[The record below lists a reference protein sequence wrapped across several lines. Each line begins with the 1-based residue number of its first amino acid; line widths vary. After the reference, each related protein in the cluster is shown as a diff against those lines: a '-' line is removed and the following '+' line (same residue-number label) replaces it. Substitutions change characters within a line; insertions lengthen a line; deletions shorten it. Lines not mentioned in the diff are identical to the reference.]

1 MDGAELKSIPLF
13 DSLSAK
19 EREELAGWMDIVD
32 LPDAKSL
39 TEQGVLAYE
48 FLVIKQG
55 TAEVTQDGRHLRDLG
70 PGDYLGEI
78 GLLEGEQRRTATVTT
93 TSPMQA
99 IVMAGPQFR
108 AMVREMPKVA
118 EQIRETI
125 KLRLG
130 DTQA

>member
-19 EREELAGWMDIVD
+19 EREELAGWMDIID

>member
-19 EREELAGWMDIVD
+19 QREELAGWMDIVD

>member
-1 MDGAELKSIPLF
+1 MDGAELQSIPLF

-32 LPDAKSL
+32 LPNAKSL

-48 FLVIKQG
+48 FLVIRQG

-78 GLLEGEQRRTATVTT
+78 GLLGGEQRRTATVTT

-130 DTQA
+130 DSRA